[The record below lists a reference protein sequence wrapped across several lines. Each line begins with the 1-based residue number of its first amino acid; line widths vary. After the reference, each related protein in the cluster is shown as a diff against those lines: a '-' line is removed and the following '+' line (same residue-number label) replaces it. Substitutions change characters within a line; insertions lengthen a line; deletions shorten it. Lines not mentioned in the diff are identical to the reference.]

1 MPSDQLQLLIAG
13 YVLGDLD
20 REEAETF
27 EQLLAENP
35 ALMVEVERM
44 QKALE
49 LAYAPAEVL
58 PPARLRSAVLL
69 PVQSTL
75 TQSTLVQSTQPIAT
89 AARPKA
95 FSWGKVMGVA
105 AAVLLVSLGISNY
118 RLWQTLQAVQ
128 MQRQQFE
135 MLTYSLRAT
144 SANNP
149 ATARVVV
156 DPNTLKA
163 NLIVSNLPPSP
174 PGKVYVL
181 WTVLEAG
188 APLTTDDKSAILTE
202 VFQVNAQGDFAETIS
217 VPDVYRSETLIT
229 KVAVTLE
236 DVDSPQAHVGSP
248 ILITGS

>member
-75 TQSTLVQSTQPIAT
+75 VQSTQPTAT

-128 MQRQQFE
+128 VQRQQFE

-163 NLIVSNLPPSP
+163 NLIVSNLPPPP